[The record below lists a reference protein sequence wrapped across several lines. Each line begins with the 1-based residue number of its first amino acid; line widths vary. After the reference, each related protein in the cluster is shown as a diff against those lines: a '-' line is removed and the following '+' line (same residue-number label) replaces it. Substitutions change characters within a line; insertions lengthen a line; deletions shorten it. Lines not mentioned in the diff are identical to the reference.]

1 MAAADDGQRMAGSHT
16 LQGGVAST
24 DLNSLAIKQEPCRR
38 SRRRKW
44 LPKVDGAA
52 ADLRDQAM
60 AGREIGA
67 IAFERDF
74 SDLSHF
80 TRRFKQRFGCR
91 PRDGREMKLVA
102 RELLVATQLPRC
114 PLVVPAKAVTHTA

>member
-24 DLNSLAIKQEPCRR
+24 DLNSFATKQGLCRR
-38 SRRRKW
+38 SRRRKQ

-67 IAFERDF
+67 SRRVW
-74 SDLSHF
+74 F
-80 TRRFKQRFGCR
+80 TSPQRGEVGLRLAMRSIVQCNPGEGPQR
-91 PRDGREMKLVA
+91 SVKP
-102 RELLVATQLPRC
+102 
-114 PLVVPAKAVTHTA
+114 